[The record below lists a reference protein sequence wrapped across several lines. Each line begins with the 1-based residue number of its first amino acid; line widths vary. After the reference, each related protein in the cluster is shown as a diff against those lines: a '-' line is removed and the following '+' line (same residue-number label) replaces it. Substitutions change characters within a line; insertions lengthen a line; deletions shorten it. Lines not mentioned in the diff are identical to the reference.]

1 VVVHLAN
8 IGLQTD
14 AAVDE
19 LIAVLAEFRTVA
31 RLVDEV
37 GRVIAQALLSGG
49 KVLTC
54 GNGGSATD
62 ASHMAEELVG
72 RYKGERRSL
81 PAVSLAV
88 DSALITCIANDFG
101 YEYVFSRQIE
111 GLAQRGDVV
120 ICFSTSG
127 NSPNTL
133 NAVEAARQSGA
144 TSVAVLGK
152 RGGLMAGRADYE
164 VIVQSDTTA
173 RIQEVHTLILHLWL
187 ELIEAEFA
195 R

>member
-1 VVVHLAN
+1 VVCSAKMTLRT
-8 IGLQTD
+8 G

-19 LIAVLAEFRTVA
+19 LIAVLDEFRKIA
-31 RLVDEV
+31 GLVDEV
-37 GRVIAQALLSGG
+37 GQVIVQALLSGG

-81 PAVSLAV
+81 PAVSLAA
-88 DSALITCIANDFG
+88 DPALITCIANDFG
-101 YEYVFSRQIE
+101 YDCIFSRQIE
-111 GLAQRGDVV
+111 GLAQPGDVV
-120 ICFSTSG
+120 ISFSTSG

-133 NAVEAARQSGA
+133 NALKAARQIGLI
-144 TSVAVLGK
+144 SVAVLGK
-152 RGGLMAGRADYE
+152 RGGLMAGKADHE
-164 VIVQSDTTA
+164 VIVPSNTTA
-173 RIQEVHTLILHLWL
+173 RIQEVHTLILHSWL
-187 ELIEAEFA
+187 ELIEAGFA